1 MKLTGPQPE
10 NASLSASESYPDALS
25 PLRTWL
31 FDLDNTLH
39 NASPHIF
46 PHINRSM
53 TAYLM
58 QHLELDE
65 PAANRLRVDYWRRY
79 GATLLGLMRHH
90 GTDPRHFLHDTHQ
103 FPDLA
108 RMVVFDNA
116 LHHMLAR
123 LPGRK
128 IVFSNGPSRYAEA
141 VLEIMGIRRH
151 FEDVYA
157 VEQMRFNPKPGM
169 TGFRHLL
176 KDHPTGLGLVAR
188 TGDDRGAECLHD
200 RFPVGFLIERDPDHV
215 YLALQTEFMGGK
227 R

>member
-1 MKLTGPQPE
+1 MHPV
-10 NASLSASESYPDALS
+10 
-25 PLRTWL
+25 WL

-116 LHHMLAR
+116 L
-123 LPGRK
+123 P
-128 IVFSNGPSRYAEA
+128 
-141 VLEIMGIRRH
+141 
-151 FEDVYA
+151 
-157 VEQMRFNPKPGM
+157 
-169 TGFRHLL
+169 
-176 KDHPTGLGLVAR
+176 PTN
-188 TGDDRGAECLHD
+188 
-200 RFPVGFLIERDPDHV
+200 
-215 YLALQTEFMGGK
+215 K
-227 R
+227 

>member
-1 MKLTGPQPE
+1 MHPV
-10 NASLSASESYPDALS
+10 
-25 PLRTWL
+25 WL

-176 KDHPTGLGLVAR
+176 KDHRLNPARCILVEDSAENLRTAKRLGMTTVWISRSLRKPHYVDFRLTSVLGLAR
-188 TGDDRGAECLHD
+188 RAIGRRASG
-200 RFPVGFLIERDPDHV
+200 
-215 YLALQTEFMGGK
+215 
-227 R
+227 